1 MDTLFFLCNRKQ
13 ENGLRKQIEPLS
25 DFPLR
30 CCGILGE
37 IVLLRQNKIA
47 TNTSENMSR
56 QACFSAGKRSKAAF
70 TFNFNK
76 HDTVF

>member
-1 MDTLFFLCNRKQ
+1 MDTLFFYVIENRNMVYVNKL
-13 ENGLRKQIEPLS
+13 NHS